1 MKKLF
6 FYAGPFSAWVP
17 PDRTL
22 YKGIEIE
29 MAESTFNILKGPSG
43 SGKSTLLHQIVGMKA
58 AKGAKRI
65 LWDKGFDQGMLPEWR
80 SKVTI
85 MMQNAPLLTGTV
97 RKNLA
102 FPFRLKNSGGR
113 TFHWDKAMGLM
124 HETGLDHVKPEQ
136 DARMLSGGERHRL
149 ALVRTLLWSP
159 AVILADEPLAGL
171 DEAMAERC
179 LDLLKEYSSRPGKAV
194 LCVLHNFDH
203 PETTGRTFNLP

>member
-1 MKKLF
+1 MKKPF
-6 FYAGPFSAWVP
+6 FYAGPFSACVP
-17 PDRTL
+17 PDRGL
-22 YKGIEIE
+22 YEGIEIE

-43 SGKSTLLHQIVGMKA
+43 CGKSTLLHQIVGMKA

-65 LWDKGFDQGMLPEWR
+65 LGGESFDRNMLPEWR

-97 RKNLA
+97 RENLA

-113 TFHWDKAMGLM
+113 TFHWNKARWLM

-136 DARMLSGGERHRL
+136 DAKMLSGGERHRL
-149 ALVRTLLWSP
+149 ALVRALLWSP
-159 AVILADEPLAGL
+159 TVILADEPLGGL
-171 DEAMAERC
+171 DEAIAQRC
-179 LDLLKEYSSRPGKAV
+179 LDLLQEYSSRPGKAV

-203 PETTGRTFNLP
+203 LEATGRTFNLP